1 MKINIPSNKSKS
13 GKARALSLTKERRTE
28 IAIKASKS
36 RCGKLAP
43 KAIYS
48 AEENPLIIGNIRIP
62 CYVLDNGKRVLIQTS
77 IAGALGR
84 SDKGGN
90 RITDLINVKFLNE
103 FISPELRFI
112 LENPIVFK
120 NNLGKKTSGY
130 EATVLIDL
138 CDAVITARNNVNIN
152 LTPKQKELANQCEII
167 IRGVAKV
174 GIIALIDEVTGYQE
188 DRERNALAIIL
199 EQFISD
205 ELRPWLKTF
214 PYEFYKQL
222 FRLRNLEF
230 PSVNIPSYFGHLT
243 NNIVY
248 KRLAPKI
255 LINLKEMTPVS
266 KNGHKTARLHQSL
279 TADIGYSKLK
289 EHLASVVTLMKLSN
303 GYEEFE
309 INLNRIHP
317 LFEDA

>member
-1 MKINIPSNKSKS
+1 MKESKKYKG
-13 GKARALSLTKERRTE
+13 GKARALSLTKERRVE
-28 IAIKASKS
+28 IAVKASKS
-36 RCGKLAP
+36 RCGKLTP
-43 KAIYS
+43 KATYS
-48 AEENPLIIGNIRIP
+48 AEENPLIIGNIKIP
-62 CYVLDNGKRVLIQTS
+62 CFVLDNGKRVLIQS
-77 IAGALGR
+77 SMAGALGR

-90 RITDLINVKFLNE
+90 RITEIINVKFLNE
-103 FISPELRFI
+103 FVNPELRYA
-112 LENPIVFK
+112 LENPIIFK
-120 NNLGKKTSGY
+120 ALNNRKTSGY

-138 CDAVITARNNVNIN
+138 CDAVITARNNVNSH
-152 LTPKQKELANQCEII
+152 LTPKQKELTNQCEII
-167 IRGVAKV
+167 IRTVAKV
-174 GIIALIDEVTGYQE
+174 GIIALVDEATGYQE

-222 FRLRNLEF
+222 FKLRNLEF

-243 NNIVY
+243 TNIVY

-266 KNGHKTARLHQSL
+266 KNGHRTARLHQSL
-279 TADIGYSKLK
+279 THDIGYYKLK
-289 EHLASVVTLMKLSN
+289 EHLGSVVTLMKLSN
-303 GYEEFE
+303 NYEEFE
-309 INLNRIHP
+309 KKLNEIHP